1 MDIKSYDSLVCSN
14 ISGVEIQEDVHLSD
28 LRPLESRIHRATS
41 KAMPRSNH
49 CRIFPFRRLRLALR
63 CEIRIR
69 VSLLGFAIY
78 QVQVKYGGY
87 DADMSAEMPPPP
99 II

>member
-1 MDIKSYDSLVCSN
+1 MDIKSYDSLVRSN
-14 ISGVEIQEDVHLSD
+14 ISGVKIQEDVRLSD
-28 LRPLESRIHRATS
+28 IRTPESRIHRATS

-78 QVQVKYGGY
+78 QV
-87 DADMSAEMPPPP
+87 
-99 II
+99 